1 MLCVVEGVKGLP
13 LIVVVVIVEVDGIAG
28 GIEFPA
34 IGVVAAGLFIDK
46 TIAFVRIKGVP

>member
-1 MLCVVEGVKGLP
+1 VV
-13 LIVVVVIVEVDGIAG
+13 VVVVIFDGIAEG
-28 GIEFPA
+28 VEIPA